1 MLIFSYCGKKSD
13 YKPSGNANNAAVHDL
28 RKNRERFIQEEG

>member
-13 YKPSGNANNAAVHDL
+13 YKPSGNANYAEVHRL
-28 RKNRERFIQEEG
+28 RMNRERFIQEEG